1 MSRMDWLKVFDF
13 TWLDVVKALVSAVV
27 ILLATRIQQ
36 VNDRVSALIIA
47 LPLVSVLAMIWM
59 HAGGQS
65 SGRIANHA
73 ESTFWFV
80 LPTLPMFLL
89 LPWLLRHGWGFWSS
103 LGVCCLVTLLCF
115 RLTVVGLRGIGMDL
129 LP

>member
-1 MSRMDWLKVFDF
+1 MSRLDWMRVFDF
-13 TWLDVVKALVSAVV
+13 TWLDLVKALVSALV
-27 ILLATRIQQ
+27 ILLAIRIQQ

-65 SGRIANHA
+65 TARIANHA

-89 LPWLLRHGWGFWSS
+89 LPWLLRHGWGFWPS

-115 RLTVVGLRGIGMDL
+115 RLTVSGLRGIGMDL